1 MFSKILIANRGE
13 IACRIISTARRMGIA
28 TVAVYSDA
36 DAGSKAVHMAD
47 EAVWIGAAASADSYL
62 NAEAIITAARQT
74 GAEAIHPGFGFLSEN
89 AGFVEAVEAA
99 GLVFIGPG
107 SAAIAAMGDKITSKT
122 LAAKAGVSCV
132 PGTADAVSNQKEAA
146 EAAAEIGYP
155 VMIKASAGG
164 GGKGMRVAEDEAALL
179 SGMAQAQHEA
189 MAAFGD
195 DRVFIEKFVTSP
207 RHIEIQLLADHHGN
221 IIHLGERECSLQRRH
236 QKVLEEAPSPFISAS
251 TRAAMGAQAV
261 ALAEAV
267 GYRSAGTVEFIVGA
281 DQDFYFLEMNT
292 RLQVEHPVTEAVYAI
307 DLVEWMIRIAAGEV
321 LTLDQASVKPRGW
334 AVEARLYAEDPARG
348 FLPSIGMLNRYQEP
362 AGEGVR
368 VDSGILEGGE
378 ISMFYDPMIAKL
390 IGIGK
395 TREAALDRLAWAL
408 DRYIIE
414 GPGNNRAFLRA
425 VCDHPKFRAG
435 DMTTG
440 FIAEEYPD
448 GYIPSA
454 PPAALRPG
462 LLALAAAVV
471 AERQGRLARLGST
484 TDNATTVMDL
494 LLYPDDSPDDGEK
507 PALPVEA
514 RVSLQG
520 MAAMVELDGMTVQLE
535 SLPPAGARLAEVG
548 IDGSSRAIQ
557 LQRQAE
563 TVQLSEA
570 GHGLAVLVLPRRAG
584 PLQALM
590 PAAVE
595 IGGAGEVKAPMPGL
609 LRRLLVTEGQRVEAG
624 AEVAVIE
631 AMKMENLLRAEHGG
645 VVTAI
650 LAGEGENLRVD
661 QPILRFGEAVADKD
675 AGQG

>member
-1 MFSKILIANRGE
+1 
-13 IACRIISTARRMGIA
+13 MGIA